1 MSRAFPRGCPW
12 TASPLCEQRAV
23 DEVALFAFSGALVDP
38 MGVVA
43 QEDPRARPAHT
54 WPSPILR
61 LALVAL
67 SLIRPAEQ
75 GRRSTKSPPRPWSND
90 RVEAAEASEPSR
102 AVARHTRLDL
112 LCLGELSYVY
122 PDPWGDLGRPCPRP
136 SALAWRSEPRIAER

>member
-1 MSRAFPRGCPW
+1 VCLMSRAFPRGCPW

-90 RVEAAEASEPSR
+90 RVGAAEASEPLPR
-102 AVARHTRLDL
+102 RGPPYPTRPAV
-112 LCLGELSYVY
+112 
-122 PDPWGDLGRPCPRP
+122 LGRTQLRLPGSVGGSGETLS
-136 SALAWRSEPRIAER
+136 SAVGSRVAL